1 MLDQQNSTK
10 KSLIARRPSQLPLLD
25 KFEALSFRLFGRF
38 SPYVLKNVFPN
49 LKNTLEKGRVKIYH
63 ETYISMMF
71 FVTFL
76 TVPVSIVAG
85 IAALTFSFL
94 PILLLVPLPLF
105 VMLGFL
111 VLPMNSAS
119 DRSSGLEREIPFAAA
134 YISVMSSG
142 GIAPYSSFK
151 RLTDVDLMPTMRKE
165 ARDIVK
171 DVEIFGVDPLSALE
185 IAAKRTP
192 LDIFKEFLRGYA
204 STVIIGGDIGHYLE
218 RKAEDIFKMRAL
230 RVKAAAE
237 RLGMLLETF
246 IIVMVMMSLCFYI
259 LFAVNN
265 IQTGTATTTAAPDI
279 SQFSGIL
286 LYTYIFTPML
296 SCLFV
301 YLAHSMQPKTPVV
314 EMRPYKVFGIS
325 CVFAVLTF
333 MLLTNF
339 MGAVELPI
347 FTQLQAMGLD
357 LSIALSVALIISTA
371 PAAIVHM
378 RLAKKRASMEQGVAN
393 FLRDL
398 TEVRKT
404 GLSPEK
410 CIESL
415 SKREYGTFTKE
426 LRKISSEI
434 SWGIPIK
441 NVMHDF
447 LKRTKSWMVQIVM
460 FLLVE
465 TIDVGGGT
473 VGMIDSLARFN
484 NMTQEVEKEKKMS
497 TRPYIFMP
505 YLASVLLVAT
515 TIMMMGLTTG
525 LGVPGMETAPTDN
538 SLMQTVFMTAVIFN
552 SYLIGIVAG
561 KISEESIGAGFKHAA
576 ILVLISIIAAKLI
589 PQFVK
594 LG

>member
-1 MLDQQNSTK
+1 
-10 KSLIARRPSQLPLLD
+10 LPLLN
-25 KFEALSFRLFGRF
+25 KFEALSFRIFGRF
-38 SPYVLKNVFPN
+38 APYFLKNVFPQI
-49 LKNTLEKGRVKIYH
+49 KGSLEKGRVRIYP
-63 ETYISMMF
+63 ETYISLMF
-71 FVTFL
+71 FVTLL
-76 TVPVSIVAG
+76 TLPISV
-85 IAALTFSFL
+85 IAAAVALTYGFL
-94 PILLLVPLPLF
+94 PILALAFLPLF
-105 VMLGFL
+105 VVAGFL
-111 VLPMNSAS
+111 IVPLNNGSE
-119 DRSSGLEREIPFAAA
+119 RSSSLEREMPFAAA

-142 GIAPYSSFK
+142 GIAPYTSFK
-151 RLTDVDLMPTMRKE
+151 RLTQVDLMPAMSKE
-165 ARDIVK
+165 ARDIIK
-171 DVEIFGVDPLSALE
+171 DVEIFGVDPLSALDL
-185 IAAKRTP
+185 AAKKTP
-192 LDIFKEFLRGYA
+192 LDIFKDFLSGYA

-218 RKAEDIFKMRAL
+218 RKAEDIFKTRAL

-259 LFAVNN
+259 LFAVNG
-265 IQTGTATTTAAPDI
+265 IQSGAGSTADI

-296 SCLFV
+296 SIMFI
-301 YLAHSMQPKTPVV
+301 YLAHSMQPKTPLL
-314 EMRPYKVFGIS
+314 EMRPYKVFALSGVIAII
-325 CVFAVLTF
+325 VF

-339 MGAVELPI
+339 MGATQLPI
-347 FTQLQAMGLD
+347 FTELQAIGVD
-357 LSIALSVALIISTA
+357 LPVALAVALFISAA
-371 PAAIVHM
+371 PAAIVHIK
-378 RLAKKRASMEQGVAN
+378 LAKVRNGMEQGVTN

-415 SKREYGTFTKE
+415 SKRDYGTFTKE
-426 LRKISSEI
+426 LRKISTEI

-441 NVMHDF
+441 KVMMEF
-447 LKRTKSWMVQIVM
+447 LHRTRSWMVQIVM

-473 VGMIDSLARFN
+473 IAMIESLARFN
-484 NMTQEVEKEKKMS
+484 NLTQEVEKEKKMS
-497 TRPYIFMP
+497 VRPYVMMP
-505 YLASVLLVAT
+505 YLASILLVAT

-525 LGVPGMETAPTDN
+525 ITVPGVNSVPQDN
-538 SLMQTVFMTAVIFN
+538 SLMQVVFISSVIFN

-561 KISEESIGAGFKHAA
+561 KISEESVGAGFKHAA
-576 ILVLISIIAAKLI
+576 ILVLISIIAAKVI